1 MTDAS
6 RVFVD
11 SNILVYATFED
22 YEIELHSECLAQLER
37 YHSDGS
43 ELFISGQVIREYW
56 AQATRLRIRGEQRPI
71 PWVLGHLARFR
82 SMMQELDES
91 AEVRRQLVSLV
102 EAHSVRA
109 QDVHDTNIVATMLT
123 YRIDTIYSYDGD
135 FDRYVDSEKITFV
148 KPEASTS

>member
-22 YEIELHSECLAQLER
+22 YKVELHSECLAQLER
-37 YHSDGS
+37 YLSGGT

-56 AQATRLRIRGEQRPI
+56 AQATWLKIRGERRPI

-102 EAHSVRA
+102 ETYSVRA

-123 YRIDTIYSYDGD
+123 YGIDTIYSYDGD
-135 FDRYVDSEKITFV
+135 FDRYTDSEKISFV
-148 KPEASTS
+148 KPEASTT